1 MKKHLILICMIAFSI
16 TMLAQENALF
26 FDGIDDEVVITN
38 DPALN
43 PANALTVEAW
53 VKPDSIILLPTI
65 ISNEEWLNSD
75 NGFILRIENSNLI
88 STPQFQIGTT
98 SGWQNVSAPSGSIPL
113 STWTHIAGTFDG
125 SNIKIFINGIEAAST
140 AFIGSLQAST
150 VDLRIGGHYYVYNNR
165 QWNGVIDEVRLW
177 NIART
182 ATEIFENMEN
192 PLSGSEPGLVGLWRM
207 EEGSGYT
214 TADFTGNGHD
224 GMINGASWTQGYPM
238 IPVGSDDD
246 LLPAVTELIGN
257 YPNPFNPETTI
268 YFETTNLHENSRI
281 DIFNTKG
288 QKAKQLLSNSAG
300 QLSVGQHSVIWD
312 GRDESGNAVSSGIYL
327 YRLETGNYSAT
338 KKMLLMK

>member
-16 TMLAQENALF
+16 TIFAQENALH
-26 FDGIDDEVVITN
+26 FDGIDDAVVISN
-38 DPALN
+38 NPALN

-125 SNIKIFINGIEAAST
+125 SSVKIFINGIEAAST
-140 AFIGSLQAST
+140 PFIGSLQAST

-182 ATEIFENMEN
+182 ETEIFENMEN
-192 PLSGSEPGLVGLWRM
+192 SLSGSEPGLVGLWRM
-207 EEGSGYT
+207 EEGSGYI

-224 GMINGASWTQGYPM
+224 GMINGALWTQGYPM

-288 QKAKQLLSNSAG
+288 QKVKQLLSNSAG

-338 KKMLLMK
+338 RKMLLMK